1 MSKLYNVSF
10 DFFLGQPG
18 MGKTSSLAMLA
29 LKWVN
34 AKGKFIHIIHVDP
47 KDKPMVRSQIY
58 NGLIGQSQHLF
69 YEAFT
74 VNDMSVLEISQL

>member
-1 MSKLYNVSF
+1 
-10 DFFLGQPG
+10 

-34 AKGKFIHIIHVDP
+34 AKGKLIHIIHVDP

-58 NGLIGQSQHLF
+58 NRLKAHSHGATAFLYITWNGLYGCP
-69 YEAFT
+69 
-74 VNDMSVLEISQL
+74 

>member
-1 MSKLYNVSF
+1 
-10 DFFLGQPG
+10 

-58 NGLIGQSQHLF
+58 NRLKALSHGAIFSECDCVFIYRTEWVVWMSMILF
-69 YEAFT
+69 T
-74 VNDMSVLEISQL
+74 L